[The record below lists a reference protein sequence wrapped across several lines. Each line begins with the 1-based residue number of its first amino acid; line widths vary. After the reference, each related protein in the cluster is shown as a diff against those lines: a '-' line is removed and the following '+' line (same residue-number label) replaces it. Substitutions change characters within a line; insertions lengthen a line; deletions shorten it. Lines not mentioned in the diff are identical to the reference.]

1 VLAHLDKGVP
11 LDRFKLLA
19 MPAASSAASKGPVEN
34 VHRGRG
40 LIIRAGRAEPGMAV
54 RSDYAAGA
62 PRLGLEPRGY
72 VLGQLT
78 RKPGGRTLIL
88 HLLNYDHQAPAE
100 NVKVRLELNGLVEDM
115 SQWRV
120 KVLSPDTPQP
130 PASLC
135 TGHRRVRP
143 EPDRALYRG
152 DFLAQSRVHDE
163 RRFELAFVLRN
174 KLGPICP
181 TAATDSGPRRQSA
194 QGRRPN
200 QLLDGS

>member
-1 VLAHLDKGVP
+1 
-11 LDRFKLLA
+11 
-19 MPAASSAASKGPVEN
+19 
-34 VHRGRG
+34 
-40 LIIRAGRAEPGMAV
+40 V
-54 RSDYAAGA
+54 RSDYAAGG
-62 PRLGLEPRGY
+62 PRLSLEPRGY

-78 RKPGGRTLIL
+78 RKPDGRTLIL

-100 NVKVRLELNGLVEDM
+100 NVKVRLELNGLVQDL
-115 SQWRV
+115 SQGQV